1 MKINLIQIFLAFALG
16 ALAPQQALAD
26 HHKKTLW
33 DVITN
38 DDRFSTFAVM
48 VEGANVEYLFNGKTM
63 INATVYIPTNDAFD
77 TMPQAMN
84 AALRFAEN
92 REPLIKLIKSHYFI
106 GTANNMEEGD
116 YLMTTNINGDQ
127 VRIEQ
132 EKNLW
137 VKDMVIQSEPIMV
150 GDNKI
155 VPVDCVMF
163 VQPSTSDYRLNVQQ
177 QEDYLITSCC
187 LRTMNEVAAFVK
199 SNTFFEAP

>member
-1 MKINLIQIFLAFALG
+1 MLAFAFG
-16 ALAPQQALAD
+16 ALAPQQAIAE
-26 HHKKTLW
+26 HHEQTLW

-48 VEGANVEYLFNGKTM
+48 VESANVEYLFNGKTK
-63 INATVYIPTNDAFD
+63 INATVYIPTNFAFS

-106 GTANNMEEGD
+106 GTVDNMQEGD

-127 VRIEQ
+127 IRIEQ
-132 EKNLW
+132 EKNLF
-137 VKDMVIQSEPIMV
+137 VKDMIVQSEPIMV
-150 GDNKI
+150 GGNKI
-155 VPVDCVMF
+155 IPVDCVMF
-163 VQPSTSDYRLNVQQ
+163 VQSSTSDYRLNVQQ

-199 SNTFFEAP
+199 NNNFFEAP

>member
-1 MKINLIQIFLAFALG
+1 MKIKLIQVMLAFAFG
-16 ALAPQQALAD
+16 ALAPQQAIAE
-26 HHKKTLW
+26 HHEQTLW

-48 VEGANVEYLFNGKTM
+48 VESANVEYLFNGKTK
-63 INATVYIPTNDAFD
+63 INATVYIPTNFAFS

-84 AALRFAEN
+84 AALRFAEK

-106 GTANNMEEGD
+106 GTVDNMQEGD

-127 VRIEQ
+127 IRIEQ
-132 EKNLW
+132 EKNLF
-137 VKDMVIQSEPIMV
+137 VKDMIVQSEPIMV
-150 GDNKI
+150 GGNKI
-155 VPVDCVMF
+155 IPVDCVMF
-163 VQPSTSDYRLNVQQ
+163 VQSSTSDYRLNVQQ

-199 SNTFFEAP
+199 NNNFFEAP

>member
-1 MKINLIQIFLAFALG
+1 MKIKLIQVMLAFAFG
-16 ALAPQQALAD
+16 ALAPQQAIAE
-26 HHKKTLW
+26 HHEQTLW

-48 VEGANVEYLFNGKTM
+48 VESANVEYLFNGKTK
-63 INATVYIPTNDAFD
+63 INAAVYIPTNFAFS

-106 GTANNMEEGD
+106 GTVDNMQEGD

-127 VRIEQ
+127 IRIEQ
-132 EKNLW
+132 EKNLF
-137 VKDMVIQSEPIMV
+137 VKDMIVQSEPIMV
-150 GDNKI
+150 GGNKI
-155 VPVDCVMF
+155 IPVDCVMF

-199 SNTFFEAP
+199 NNNFFEAP

>member
-1 MKINLIQIFLAFALG
+1 MKIKLIQVMLAFAFG
-16 ALAPQQALAD
+16 ALAPQQAIAE
-26 HHKKTLW
+26 HHEQTLW

-63 INATVYIPTNDAFD
+63 INATVYIPTNDAFY

-106 GTANNMEEGD
+106 GTVDNMQEGD

-127 VRIEQ
+127 IRIEQ
-132 EKNLW
+132 EKNLF
-137 VKDMVIQSEPIMV
+137 VKDMIVQSEPIMV
-150 GDNKI
+150 GGNKI
-155 VPVDCVMF
+155 IPVDCVMF
-163 VQPSTSDYRLNVQQ
+163 VQSSTSDYRLNVQQ

-199 SNTFFEAP
+199 NNNFFEAP